1 MRAWAAVLLA
11 LPLAVLAQASASP
24 PPLPQAV
31 LAGSGRLTFWG
42 FAVYDAQLWVTPGFR
57 RSTFADHPVALQLN
71 YLRAFKAADVAR
83 RSLQEMQRAGPI
95 DAATAQRWEDGL
107 RSVLPDMQ
115 PGDRILGVHR
125 PRAGAEFFLNGRRI
139 GLLADPEFARRFF
152 AIWLGPATSEP
163 ALRDALL
170 AGTEP

>member
-1 MRAWAAVLLA
+1 V
-11 LPLAVLAQASASP
+11 AVLAQASASP

-31 LAGSGRLTFWG
+31 PAGSGRLTFWG
-42 FAVYDAQLWVTPGFR
+42 FAVYDAQLWVTPGLPALDVRQPAAGAGAELPARLQGR
-57 RSTFADHPVALQLN
+57 RR
-71 YLRAFKAADVAR
+71 RAPLAA
-83 RSLQEMQRAGPI
+83 G
-95 DAATAQRWEDGL
+95 DAAGRPHRAAAAQRWEDEL

-125 PRAGAEFFLNGRRI
+125 PGAGAEFFVNGRRI